1 MENTI
6 NRRIFTGTV
15 VSAKNNKTI
24 SVLITT
30 YKKHPLYSKRVIS
43 SKKFT
48 AHDEKNEA
56 NTGDVV
62 KITECRP
69 LSKTKKFR
77 LIEIVEK
84 HQQVL

>member
-6 NRRIFTGTV
+6 NRRVFTGTV

>member
-77 LIEIVEK
+77 LIENVEK

>member
-1 MENTI
+1 MENTV